1 MKESHNFELARLK
14 EKKKKKKKEKH
25 FGCPVIFW
33 LGTFAMFLHATTILV
48 GYETLEDEWYIVI
61 KASKFTV
68 FETSRDCFVFSYIV
82 YLCYPYICLMT
93 L

>member
-48 GYETLEDEWYIVI
+48 GYETLEDEWYKGFQVY
-61 KASKFTV
+61 
-68 FETSRDCFVFSYIV
+68 CF
-82 YLCYPYICLMT
+82 
-93 L
+93 